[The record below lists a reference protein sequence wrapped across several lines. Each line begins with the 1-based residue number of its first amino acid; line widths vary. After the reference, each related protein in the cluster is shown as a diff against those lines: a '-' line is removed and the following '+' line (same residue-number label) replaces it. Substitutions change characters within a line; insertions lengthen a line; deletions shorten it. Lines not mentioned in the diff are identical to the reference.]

1 MNNFEGISYQNDEI
15 KTDNQTSKSSGLKA
29 IQADKL
35 MQNHEEL
42 LEFTTQ
48 EATTKKQTEAPKLKY
63 VKTKIVESG
72 KYSGAWPSTREL
84 PKSQRRD
91 TSCPMTLVKERMN

>member
-1 MNNFEGISYQNDEI
+1 M
-15 KTDNQTSKSSGLKA
+15 QTH
-29 IQADKL
+29 D
-35 MQNHEEL
+35 EL

-48 EATTKKQTEAPKLKY
+48 EATTKKQTEAPKLEY
-63 VKTKIVESG
+63 VKTKIVKSG

-91 TSCPMTLVKERMN
+91 TSCPMTLVKERIN